1 MKGYGA
7 GSGGPNQPGQ
17 IFNATQDVNQ
27 MLLGRSKAVTNNFMP
42 GSSTLN
48 VAGSLQQTATAFD

>member
-7 GSGGPNQPGQ
+7 GSGAPNQPGQ
-17 IFNATQDVNQ
+17 IFNTTQDVNQ

-48 VAGSLQQTATAFD
+48 EAGSL

>member
-7 GSGGPNQPGQ
+7 GSGAPNQPGQ
-17 IFNATQDVNQ
+17 IFNTTQDVNQ

-42 GSSTLN
+42 GSGTLN
-48 VAGSLQQTATAFD
+48 EAGSL